1 MKYRSGSFTRQYHPT
16 AGIDFSTKKIV
27 LPGGVNVTVHLWDVG
42 GSALH
47 GNMLDKYLYGV
58 DVILLVYDIT
68 NCGSFADLEQWLDA
82 TQKAVE
88 SAEKKPRI
96 CLIANKCD
104 LEHQRAVRSDRHQKF
119 ALEHGLSTYQVSAR
133 TGEMVALCIQKMVAE
148 ALGLRLTRAEQEE
161 QQPVIE
167 AEISRAE
174 PGVASGAA
182 RPVASS
188 SSICCL
194 Q

>member
-1 MKYRSGSFTRQYHPT
+1 MCESDDECFEKHLKFALIGNQGTGKSSLVMKYRSGSFTRQYHPT

-42 GSALH
+42 GS
-47 GNMLDKYLYGV
+47 
-58 DVILLVYDIT
+58 
-68 NCGSFADLEQWLDA
+68 
-82 TQKAVE
+82 
-88 SAEKKPRI
+88 
-96 CLIANKCD
+96 D